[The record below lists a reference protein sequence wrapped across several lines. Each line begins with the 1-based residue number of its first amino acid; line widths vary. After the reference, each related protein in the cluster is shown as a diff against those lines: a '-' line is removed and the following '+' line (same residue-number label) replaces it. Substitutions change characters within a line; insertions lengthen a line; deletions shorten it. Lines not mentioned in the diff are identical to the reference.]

1 MFTFLQ
7 VFICMHLSIYPYRY
21 IDTISKV
28 LYIANFQAVFMLRV
42 HEINESVS
50 VCVLCLAEVM
60 SEMAGRHVEA
70 IGTWSCAERGRCV
83 QMVVV
88 SPWLLRVT

>member
-1 MFTFLQ
+1 M
-7 VFICMHLSIYPYRY
+7 
-21 IDTISKV
+21 
-28 LYIANFQAVFMLRV
+28 
-42 HEINESVS
+42 
-50 VCVLCLAEVM
+50 VCVYVCARMCVCVHCISLMKVYLCVWCLVEVM

-70 IGTWSCAERGRCV
+70 IETWSGGEHGRCV